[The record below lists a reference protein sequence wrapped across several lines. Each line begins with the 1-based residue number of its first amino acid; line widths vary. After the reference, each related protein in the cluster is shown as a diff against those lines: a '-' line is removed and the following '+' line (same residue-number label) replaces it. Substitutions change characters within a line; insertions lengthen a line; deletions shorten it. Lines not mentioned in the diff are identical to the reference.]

1 MGKESACNEGATG
14 DMGLILGLE
23 KAPGGAP
30 GVDGSPLQYSCL
42 GNPMEREAW
51 WATIHGVSRVRHN

>member
-1 MGKESACNEGATG
+1 MGKEFVCNAGATG
-14 DMGLILGLE
+14 DTRLIPGLE

-51 WATIHGVSRVRHN
+51 WATV